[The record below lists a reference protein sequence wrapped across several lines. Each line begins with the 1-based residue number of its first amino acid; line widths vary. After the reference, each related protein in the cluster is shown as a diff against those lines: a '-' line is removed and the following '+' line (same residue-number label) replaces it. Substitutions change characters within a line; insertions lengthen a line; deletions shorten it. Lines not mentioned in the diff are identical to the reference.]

1 MSLFLQ
7 RIVFWAPILFWIVD
21 GKLVGKCW
29 VTTWTAILAEIF
41 SLVYPQE
48 ILGQL
53 DLREIEREV
62 ERKRHTQME
71 RERERER
78 EGYGES
84 EGGRERSFDSR
95 WSPRK
100 ISVPSRCQCFM
111 HGRNS
116 TLVPYSS
123 HLFGIT
129 LKVWP

>member
-7 RIVFWAPILFWIVD
+7 RIVFWAPIVFWIVD

-71 RERERER
+71 RGRERGRER
-78 EGYGES
+78 EGE
-84 EGGRERSFDSR
+84 RERGGGGEKGVLIQTGVQGRSQ
-95 WSPRK
+95 
-100 ISVPSRCQCFM
+100 CQAGVNVSCM
-111 HGRNS
+111 EG
-116 TLVPYSS
+116 TA
-123 HLFGIT
+123 HLCLILHTF
-129 LKVWP
+129 LALL